1 MKKKKT
7 YIPLPEGC
15 DTFRSSRLLGL
26 TVTFGEIILIFLG
39 IFIPVTICA
48 ALKEHNP
55 FYCLL
60 ILLISVLLLMD
71 YGICAALVL
80 LFSHSFGK
88 PRVGILNGRIH
99 MTDRKRSIPI
109 KDIRSMDLYLGYSGK
124 FYSRPPRLTISLP
137 YDDTFEITRP
147 SPYPAR
153 IAPSGEIHRGLEAP
167 YMVEWRYRP
176 RRRRDLGDR
185 NSLPMTFYP
194 HKEPI

>member
-15 DTFRSSRLLGL
+15 EAFRGSWILGL
-26 TVTFGEIILIFLG
+26 TVTFGEIALVFLG

-55 FYCLL
+55 LYCLL

-147 SPYPAR
+147 SIRFLR
-153 IAPSGEIHRGLEAP
+153 ILRK
-167 YMVEWRYRP
+167 
-176 RRRRDLGDR
+176 
-185 NSLPMTFYP
+185 SLPHVEFTMDWKHRVWWIGGLSFVGGV
-194 HKEPI
+194 ILGIVILCL

>member
-1 MKKKKT
+1 MNNKKK

-26 TVTFGEIILIFLG
+26 TVAFGEIVLIFLG

-55 FYCLL
+55 LYCLL
-60 ILLISVLLLMD
+60 ILLISVLLLID

-109 KDIRSMDLYLGYSGK
+109 KDIRSMHLYLGYSGK

-147 SPYPAR
+147 SIRFLR
-153 IAPSGEIHRGLEAP
+153 ILRK
-167 YMVEWRYRP
+167 
-176 RRRRDLGDR
+176 
-185 NSLPMTFYP
+185 SLPHVEFTMDWKHRVWWIGGLSFIGGVILGIVILC
-194 HKEPI
+194 H

>member
-1 MKKKKT
+1 MNNKKK

-15 DTFRSSRLLGL
+15 DTFRTSRLLGL

-80 LFSHSFGK
+80 LFSHTLGK
-88 PRVGILNGRIH
+88 PRVGILDGQIYLI
-99 MTDRKRSIPI
+99 DRKRSIPI
-109 KDIRSMDLYLGYSGK
+109 ERIVSMDLYLGYQGRSTSK
-124 FYSRPPRLTISLP
+124 PPRLTVSLP

-147 SPYPAR
+147 SIRFLR
-153 IAPSGEIHRGLEAP
+153 ILRK
-167 YMVEWRYRP
+167 
-176 RRRRDLGDR
+176 
-185 NSLPMTFYP
+185 SLPHVEFTMDWK
-194 HKEPI
+194 HRIWWSGGIGLVGGVILGIVILCL

>member
-1 MKKKKT
+1 MKKEKT

-26 TVTFGEIILIFLG
+26 TVAFGEIILIFLG
-39 IFIPVTICA
+39 IFIPITICA

-55 FYCLL
+55 LYCLL

-147 SPYPAR
+147 SIRFLR
-153 IAPSGEIHRGLEAP
+153 ILRK
-167 YMVEWRYRP
+167 
-176 RRRRDLGDR
+176 
-185 NSLPMTFYP
+185 SLPHVEFTMDWKHRVWWIGGLSFVGGV
-194 HKEPI
+194 ILGIVILCL

>member
-1 MKKKKT
+1 MKKEKNH
-7 YIPLPEGC
+7 IPLPEGC
-15 DTFRSSRLLGL
+15 EAFRGSWLLGL
-26 TVTFGEIILIFLG
+26 TVAFGEIALVFLG
-39 IFIPVTICA
+39 IFIPITICA

-55 FYCLL
+55 LYCLL

-109 KDIRSMDLYLGYSGK
+109 KDIRSMDLYLGYAGK

-147 SPYPAR
+147 SIRFLR
-153 IAPSGEIHRGLEAP
+153 ILRK
-167 YMVEWRYRP
+167 
-176 RRRRDLGDR
+176 
-185 NSLPMTFYP
+185 SLPHVEFTMDWKHRVWWIGGLSFVGGV
-194 HKEPI
+194 ILGIVILCL

>member
-7 YIPLPEGC
+7 YSPLPEGC

-55 FYCLL
+55 LYCLL

-147 SPYPAR
+147 SIRFLR
-153 IAPSGEIHRGLEAP
+153 ILRK
-167 YMVEWRYRP
+167 
-176 RRRRDLGDR
+176 
-185 NSLPMTFYP
+185 SLPHVEFTMDWKHRVWWIGGLSFVGGV
-194 HKEPI
+194 ILGIVILCL

>member
-1 MKKKKT
+1 MKNKKK
-7 YIPLPEGC
+7 YVPLPEGC
-15 DTFRSSRLLGL
+15 ESFRSSWLLGL

-55 FYCLL
+55 LSCLL

-71 YGICAALVL
+71 YGTCAALVL

-109 KDIRSMDLYLGYSGK
+109 KDIRSMDLYLGYQGK
-124 FYSRPPRLTISLP
+124 SYSRSRPPRLTISLP

-147 SPYPAR
+147 SILFLR
-153 IAPSGEIHRGLEAP
+153 ILRK
-167 YMVEWRYRP
+167 
-176 RRRRDLGDR
+176 
-185 NSLPMTFYP
+185 SLPHVEFTMDWKHRVWLIGGLSFVGGV
-194 HKEPI
+194 ILGIVILCL

>member
-88 PRVGILNGRIH
+88 PRVGILDGQIYLI
-99 MTDRKRSIPI
+99 DRKRSIPI
-109 KDIRSMDLYLGYSGK
+109 ERIVSMDLYLGYQGRFTSK
-124 FYSRPPRLTISLP
+124 PPRLTVSLP

-147 SPYPAR
+147 SIRFLR
-153 IAPSGEIHRGLEAP
+153 ILRK
-167 YMVEWRYRP
+167 
-176 RRRRDLGDR
+176 
-185 NSLPMTFYP
+185 SLPHVEFTMDWKHRVWWIGGLSFVGGV
-194 HKEPI
+194 ILGIVILCL

>member
-1 MKKKKT
+1 MNNKKK

-55 FYCLL
+55 LYCLL

-147 SPYPAR
+147 SIRFLR
-153 IAPSGEIHRGLEAP
+153 ILRK
-167 YMVEWRYRP
+167 
-176 RRRRDLGDR
+176 
-185 NSLPMTFYP
+185 SLPHMKFTVDWK
-194 HKEPI
+194 HRILWSGGIGLVGGVVLGIVILCL

>member
-1 MKKKKT
+1 MNNKKK

-15 DTFRSSRLLGL
+15 EAFRGSWILGL
-26 TVTFGEIILIFLG
+26 TVTFGEIALVFLG

-55 FYCLL
+55 LYCLL

-147 SPYPAR
+147 SIRFLR
-153 IAPSGEIHRGLEAP
+153 ILRK
-167 YMVEWRYRP
+167 
-176 RRRRDLGDR
+176 
-185 NSLPMTFYP
+185 SLPHVEFTMDWKHRVWWIGGLSFVGGV
-194 HKEPI
+194 ILGIVILCL

>member
-1 MKKKKT
+1 MKKEKT

-26 TVTFGEIILIFLG
+26 TVAFGEIILIFLG
-39 IFIPVTICA
+39 IFIPITICA

-55 FYCLL
+55 LYCLL

-109 KDIRSMDLYLGYSGK
+109 KDIRSMDLYLGYPGK

-147 SPYPAR
+147 SIRFLR
-153 IAPSGEIHRGLEAP
+153 ILRK
-167 YMVEWRYRP
+167 
-176 RRRRDLGDR
+176 
-185 NSLPMTFYP
+185 SLPHVEFTMDWKHRVWWIGGLSFVGGV
-194 HKEPI
+194 ISGIVILCL

>member
-1 MKKKKT
+1 MKKEKT

-55 FYCLL
+55 LYCLL

-147 SPYPAR
+147 SIRFLR
-153 IAPSGEIHRGLEAP
+153 ILRK
-167 YMVEWRYRP
+167 
-176 RRRRDLGDR
+176 
-185 NSLPMTFYP
+185 SLPHVEFTMDWKHRVWWIGGLSFVGGV
-194 HKEPI
+194 ILGIVILCL

>member
-7 YIPLPEGC
+7 HIPFPEGC

-26 TVTFGEIILIFLG
+26 TVAFGEIILIFLG
-39 IFIPVTICA
+39 IFIPITICA

-55 FYCLL
+55 LYCLL

-147 SPYPAR
+147 SIRFLR
-153 IAPSGEIHRGLEAP
+153 ILRK
-167 YMVEWRYRP
+167 
-176 RRRRDLGDR
+176 
-185 NSLPMTFYP
+185 SLPHVEFTMDWKHRVWWIGGLSFVGGV
-194 HKEPI
+194 ILGIVILCL

>member
-7 YIPLPEGC
+7 HIPFPEGC

-26 TVTFGEIILIFLG
+26 TVAFGEIILIFLG
-39 IFIPVTICA
+39 IFIPITICA

-55 FYCLL
+55 LYCLL

-88 PRVGILNGRIH
+88 PRVGILNGQIYL
-99 MTDRKRSIPI
+99 TDRKRSIPI
-109 KDIRSMDLYLGYSGK
+109 ERIVSLDLYLGYQGRST
-124 FYSRPPRLTISLP
+124 SQPPRLTVSLP

-147 SPYPAR
+147 SIRFLR
-153 IAPSGEIHRGLEAP
+153 IL
-167 YMVEWRYRP
+167 
-176 RRRRDLGDR
+176 RR
-185 NSLPMTFYP
+185 SLPQVRFTVDWK
-194 HKEPI
+194 HRIWWSGGIGLVGGVISGIVILCL